1 MAAQHPNALPPARV
15 PYAQRPVLQPRHHP
29 LHTAATATA
38 VSSLASPGTAA
49 AVISGMICSP
59 KTAIRKRAGQD
70 GRRLASGENRARAT
84 LLPKDT
90 KWKDKWRQSGAEEG
104 TSPTAAHIQ
113 TECGV
118 ENRSTTYSSQWHTAA
133 HCRTS
138 QAAHNGVTRT
148 ASRPTAVPGQRHAH
162 TPSSDG
168 DVSLRALRSATPPH
182 TLPRSVAGSHALP
195 RRLLGP
201 HAPRKLRTLPEG
213 RHVRPRYPHSGTS
226 AHGTRQALRADV
238 LHEKWCIAPW
248 WW

>member
-1 MAAQHPNALPPARV
+1 
-15 PYAQRPVLQPRHHP
+15 
-29 LHTAATATA
+29 
-38 VSSLASPGTAA
+38 
-49 AVISGMICSP
+49 MICYRR
-59 KTAIRKRAGQD
+59 TAIRKRAGQD
-70 GRRLASGENRARAT
+70 GRRLASGEHRARAT

-90 KWKDKWRQSGAEEG
+90 KWKDKWRQPGAEEG

-113 TECGV
+113 TERGV

-138 QAAHNGVTRT
+138 QAAHNGVTRA
-148 ASRPTAVPGQRHAH
+148 ASRPTAVPGRRHAH
-162 TPSSDG
+162 TPSPD
-168 DVSLRALRSATPPH
+168 A
-182 TLPRSVAGSHALP
+182 HALP